1 MRKTH
6 KSYSRNQ
13 RKSFAAKPLS
23 VALPRTRSGA
33 MQLKH
38 KVVIQA
44 PHGAFFVGFGEGWI
58 STSFSRSNGNAIAE
72 TMRKAHKS

>member
-1 MRKTH
+1 
-6 KSYSRNQ
+6 
-13 RKSFAAKPLS
+13 
-23 VALPRTRSGA
+23 

-58 STSFSRSNGNAIAE
+58 GSLFSGSNGNAIAE

>member
-1 MRKTH
+1 
-6 KSYSRNQ
+6 
-13 RKSFAAKPLS
+13 
-23 VALPRTRSGA
+23 

-58 STSFSRSNGNAIAE
+58 GSLFSRSDEVAESMRLFPVSTNG
-72 TMRKAHKS
+72 TDLML